1 MHQTVKIIPT
11 KNNGLQN
18 QPIIAVNIK
27 KIAINGIPAGCIGV
41 KIEALIEST
50 IFIFFPIEITS
61 KKLFNLYIASMTQ
74 NAIIQK

>member
-1 MHQTVKIIPT
+1 MKY
-11 KNNGLQN
+11 NGLQN
-18 QPIIAVNIK
+18 QPIITVNIK
-27 KIAINGIPAGCIGV
+27 NIAIKGMPAGCIGV

-74 NAIIQK
+74 NAIILK